1 MSWWKRW
8 SILDSGLWEITRWGP
23 QVPGPVLWG
32 DRPSTTHVYPLGSFS
47 GRIANLSK
55 TL

>member
-23 QVPGPVLWG
+23 QVPGLVLWG
-32 DRPSTTHVYPLGSFS
+32 DRPSTIRVYPLGSLS
-47 GRIANLSK
+47 GKIANLSE